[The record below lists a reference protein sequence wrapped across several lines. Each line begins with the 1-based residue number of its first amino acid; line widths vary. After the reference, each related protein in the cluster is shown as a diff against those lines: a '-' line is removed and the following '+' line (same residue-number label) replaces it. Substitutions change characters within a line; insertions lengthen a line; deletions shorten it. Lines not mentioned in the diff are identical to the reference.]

1 MHGHG
6 RLGFSLAL
14 FSALSATMVFGQSAA
29 FQLNGDA
36 AVATPLQDDAN
47 LHDVQFV
54 GQKIGWAAG
63 DRGTVWKTDDGGAKW
78 EFVKTPVDCSLR
90 SVCFLTNRVGWI
102 VGGGTTPYTKLGFG
116 VVLFTNDGGRTW
128 EQPSNASL
136 PRLHYVKFFDLT
148 RGVAVGDA
156 TSEFPTGLLTTED
169 GGITWR
175 SLPGARQAGW
185 RTACFLTPEVGA
197 VAGRQGQASLVGGG
211 RLLQPRL
218 RNPGLRSF
226 HDVEIRNDDSGWM
239 VGDGGLVLRTENGGV
254 VWQEPAATL
263 PEGVADLFDFRTVEC
278 RKQQA
283 WIAGEPGSVIWHTA
297 DGGKTWLKQHTG
309 QPQPINALRFVSE
322 TTGFAVGDLGLL
334 MKTVDGGETWQA
346 IRGGNRRVAMLSLP
360 SRPSRVSTNLLT
372 YFGGELGYR
381 SLVLMPVR
389 RDVGPNGSHAT
400 DLDSQ
405 LSDGVTAAGGSAAEY
420 DWRFPIVL
428 PGLERN
434 LDKLVADWNRR
445 TEGRLGQI
453 FLGKLVGRIRTWR
466 PNVIVIDRV
475 AKDDA
480 TSRLLNDALLR
491 AVEQAANP
499 TRFVAQQQLAGLKPW
514 RVSKVYQRLPAGSTG
529 DENIDPHRYLPRLG
543 TTVQVASA
551 AGYSMFH
558 ALPLQTAQR
567 ESYRLIVDSNWP
579 EQRQRLNRGFFTGIS
594 LPPGSPARRMLL
606 PIDEREYDRR
616 EKLAQR
622 QRNFQAI
629 AERSLDD
636 ERHAAQLI
644 AQLRNITAGMSDA
657 QAALQLAQLAHEYQK
672 RARWDLTEAT
682 LVELVERYPDEPVSH
697 LAMRRLLRLWSA
709 VEPAWQRA
717 RKVQVSKTRFTLDV
731 DAMRGR
737 IQKAQYLAKKA
748 STQRTLDE
756 NSLGPDPVQLVSASG
771 ELKIGADKDWR
782 QGAVRNWLDQSTRM
796 ASLLR
801 IKSPALYATPEVQFS
816 LASLMR
822 QRGTQ
827 RLADRFYGRFNA
839 SEKGDAWNRTAAA
852 EFWLLQPVGLPPKTM
867 AVCKRAGR
875 RPILDGLLS
884 DDCWQNANEYR
895 LTQSAD
901 DDLNDDAYAFV
912 MLSYDD
918 EYLYFAASIPRDP
931 DAPDVKPIMAGR
943 THDADLR
950 DYDRIGLFLDV
961 DRDYATYYALEIDQR
976 SRTHDACWDDA
987 SWNPKWFVAVEAD
1000 KLRWRIEAAIPFEEL
1015 TPVRPVKN
1023 TVWALGLLRTVPA
1036 VRLESWTHPAAARPR
1051 PETFGLLRF
1060 D

>member
-175 SLPGARQAGW
+175 PPPGARQAGW

-197 VAGRQGQASLVGGG
+197 VAGRPGQASLVGGG

-389 RDVGPNGSHAT
+389 RD
-400 DLDSQ
+400 
-405 LSDGVTAAGGSAAEY
+405 E
-420 DWRFPIVL
+420 I
-428 PGLERN
+428 
-434 LDKLVADWNRR
+434 
-445 TEGRLGQI
+445 GR
-453 FLGKLVGRIRTWR
+453 
-466 PNVIVIDRV
+466 
-475 AKDDA
+475 
-480 TSRLLNDALLR
+480 
-491 AVEQAANP
+491 
-499 TRFVAQQQLAGLKPW
+499 
-514 RVSKVYQRLPAGSTG
+514 
-529 DENIDPHRYLPRLG
+529 
-543 TTVQVASA
+543 
-551 AGYSMFH
+551 
-558 ALPLQTAQR
+558 
-567 ESYRLIVDSNWP
+567 
-579 EQRQRLNRGFFTGIS
+579 
-594 LPPGSPARRMLL
+594 
-606 PIDEREYDRR
+606 
-616 EKLAQR
+616 
-622 QRNFQAI
+622 
-629 AERSLDD
+629 
-636 ERHAAQLI
+636 
-644 AQLRNITAGMSDA
+644 
-657 QAALQLAQLAHEYQK
+657 AH
-672 RARWDLTEAT
+672 
-682 LVELVERYPDEPVSH
+682 V
-697 LAMRRLLRLWSA
+697 
-709 VEPAWQRA
+709 
-717 RKVQVSKTRFTLDV
+717 
-731 DAMRGR
+731 
-737 IQKAQYLAKKA
+737 
-748 STQRTLDE
+748 
-756 NSLGPDPVQLVSASG
+756 
-771 ELKIGADKDWR
+771 
-782 QGAVRNWLDQSTRM
+782 
-796 ASLLR
+796 
-801 IKSPALYATPEVQFS
+801 
-816 LASLMR
+816 
-822 QRGTQ
+822 
-827 RLADRFYGRFNA
+827 
-839 SEKGDAWNRTAAA
+839 
-852 EFWLLQPVGLPPKTM
+852 
-867 AVCKRAGR
+867 
-875 RPILDGLLS
+875 
-884 DDCWQNANEYR
+884 
-895 LTQSAD
+895 
-901 DDLNDDAYAFV
+901 
-912 MLSYDD
+912 
-918 EYLYFAASIPRDP
+918 
-931 DAPDVKPIMAGR
+931 
-943 THDADLR
+943 
-950 DYDRIGLFLDV
+950 
-961 DRDYATYYALEIDQR
+961 
-976 SRTHDACWDDA
+976 
-987 SWNPKWFVAVEAD
+987 
-1000 KLRWRIEAAIPFEEL
+1000 
-1015 TPVRPVKN
+1015 
-1023 TVWALGLLRTVPA
+1023 
-1036 VRLESWTHPAAARPR
+1036 
-1051 PETFGLLRF
+1051 
-1060 D
+1060 